1 MSIQIFICYAIIIKK
16 AKIYAI
22 IISENNI
29 HWRHYVM
36 FISWLCSCVSSPQW
50 FERWSSSSMSN
61 IHCWPIMHLSMT
73 KLYKRGTT
81 CIKSECY
88 CSRLDCSPLKFI
100 SLYLPINKSDSYELH
115 NWISETRSYGHTL
128 FEHNIHTRIRFF
140 FQSE

>member
-1 MSIQIFICYAIIIKK
+1 MPQHQNSSKLQPTNCATTTSMPLTHIYMTHHLQDQQIVQQQNICSGIYFVVTQFVGLEGDGSCICVLVAYILLLHK

-29 HWRHYVM
+29 HRRHYVM

-73 KLYKRGTT
+73 KL
-81 CIKSECY
+81 
-88 CSRLDCSPLKFI
+88 
-100 SLYLPINKSDSYELH
+100 
-115 NWISETRSYGHTL
+115 
-128 FEHNIHTRIRFF
+128 
-140 FQSE
+140 